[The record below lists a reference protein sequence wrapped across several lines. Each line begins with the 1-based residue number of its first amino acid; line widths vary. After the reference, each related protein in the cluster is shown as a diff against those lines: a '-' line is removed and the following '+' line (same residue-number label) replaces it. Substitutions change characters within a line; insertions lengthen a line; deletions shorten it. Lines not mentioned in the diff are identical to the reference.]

1 MSPPTSRISPTS
13 RKCCAATAPDVFEVR
28 GEVYMA
34 KQAFAALNAA
44 QQEADAQELFAT
56 PRNAAAGSL
65 RQKDASVTAQRPL
78 RFLAH
83 GWGAA
88 SAVPGDDA
96 VRR

>member
-1 MSPPTSRISPTS
+1 MSRTIADIPQRWRAKART
-13 RKCCAATAPDVFEVR
+13 VFEIR

-34 KQAFAALNAA
+34 KADFAALNARLMEEARPGGKAPPVRQPA
-44 QQEADAQELFAT
+44 Q
-56 PRNAAAGSL
+56 RRRRIAAPEG
-65 RQKDASVTAQRPL
+65 RKRHRQRPL

-88 SAVPGDDA
+88 SAVPAGDP